1 MTIELLFNAV
11 MLIFFGYCYFYIG
24 ATLPKSGPNELGAEQ
39 WPQIILILLCIC
51 LIINIV
57 KLVRGMKDVPAE
69 KKLSVNMVKT
79 FFTSKL
85 FIGIVLV
92 FVLAIATN
100 YIGFI
105 PACLLFLMAY
115 SRLLGEKR
123 LLRSFLISV
132 LVTVILYVLFY
143 TGLSILLP
151 RGIGPFRTFA
161 LMLESLLTF

>member
-1 MTIELLFNAV
+1 MTFELLFNAV
-11 MLIFFGYCYFYIG
+11 MLVFFGYCYYYIG
-24 ATLPKSGPNELGAEQ
+24 ATLPASGPNELGAEQ

-51 LIINIV
+51 LVINIV
-57 KLVRGMKDVPAE
+57 KLVRGLKDVPAE
-69 KKLSVNMVKT
+69 KKLSVNAIKS

-85 FIGIVLV
+85 FVGIILV
-92 FVLAIATN
+92 FALAVALN
-100 YIGFI
+100 YIGFV

-123 LLRSFLISV
+123 LLHGFLISL
-132 LVTVILYVLFY
+132 LVTVILFLLFY

-161 LMLESLLTF
+161 LMLESFVTF